1 MKANEFNRELDRRG
15 LSQRRAARILGL
27 HWVSINRYAR
37 GRAEITDERAALI
50 RMRLAE
56 YDNGWRS

>member
-1 MKANEFNRELDRRG
+1 MTSDDFNGELQRRG

-56 YDNGWRS
+56 FDNGWRS

>member
-1 MKANEFNRELDRRG
+1 MTSDDFNGELQRRG

-27 HWVSINRYAR
+27 HYVTTNRYAR
-37 GRAEITDERAALI
+37 GRADITDERAALI

-56 YDNGWRS
+56 FDNGWRS